1 MESFNRVRLSKF
13 TSRSSAYSQ
22 NRSPLKSIR
31 SHQLT
36 EAHSPHYTFWPMAT
50 RPQLNHAVSTPTQEF
65 ISVTKQNSG
74 EAISSTENRI
84 QSISLRRLSASSDRF
99 RHLHVRASSESLQME
114 LLRQLA
120 ETSDFTDDETDGY
133 ETEEELGLVSSS
145 PLTETKK
152 DTSTDK
158 SFYPAMSRT
167 LTPSGT
173 PKPTRNAMSSAMV
186 KSCDSSPKVSATQ
199 NQKTR
204 ILKYLQTDDWT
215 IVETSPSFN
224 AVVDGSRNLGEDWC
238 VN

>member
-1 MESFNRVRLSKF
+1 
-13 TSRSSAYSQ
+13 
-22 NRSPLKSIR
+22 
-31 SHQLT
+31 
-36 EAHSPHYTFWPMAT
+36 
-50 RPQLNHAVSTPTQEF
+50 
-65 ISVTKQNSG
+65 
-74 EAISSTENRI
+74 
-84 QSISLRRLSASSDRF
+84 
-99 RHLHVRASSESLQME
+99 ME

-152 DTSTDK
+152 ETSTDK
-158 SFYPAMSRT
+158 CFYPAMSRT

-173 PKPTRNAMSSAMV
+173 PKPTRNAMRSAIV
-186 KSCDSSPKVSATQ
+186 QSCDSSPK
-199 NQKTR
+199 
-204 ILKYLQTDDWT
+204 TDDWT